1 MDGCL
6 GKKKTGDRGEKENRT
21 ERRGGEE
28 RRRGLGQFLKVMVS
42 TASVKHLQLG
52 QVSAVSLTDA

>member
-1 MDGCL
+1 MTVQAR
-6 GKKKTGDRGEKENRT
+6 KRQET
-21 ERRGGEE
+21 EE
-28 RRRGLGQFLKVMVS
+28 RRRTGERGGEGRRRGWGQFLKVMVS

>member
-1 MDGCL
+1 MAKPRQEEDRRQRREGEQKREEG
-6 GKKKTGDRGEKENRT
+6 GK
-21 ERRGGEE
+21 E

-42 TASVKHLQLG
+42 TASEKHLQLG

>member
-1 MDGCL
+1 MAL
-6 GKKKTGDRGEKENRT
+6 WGDRGEKENRT